1 MDENK
6 RLWLI
11 EELRKASNAASL
23 LSVDID
29 LLIDAVKRQDWEDA
43 NLQLNDALNE
53 LSIADISWVG
63 GEFPEHN

>member
-11 EELRKASNAASL
+11 EELRKASNAASS
-23 LSVDID
+23 LSIDID
-29 LLIDAVKRQDWEDA
+29 LLIDAVKKQDWEDA
-43 NLQLNDALNE
+43 HLQLCDALNE
-53 LSIADISWVG
+53 LAIADISWVG